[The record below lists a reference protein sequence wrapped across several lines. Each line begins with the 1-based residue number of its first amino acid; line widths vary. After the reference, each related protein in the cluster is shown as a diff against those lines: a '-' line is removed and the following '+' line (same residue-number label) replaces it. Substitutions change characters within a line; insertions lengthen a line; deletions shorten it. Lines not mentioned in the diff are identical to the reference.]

1 MLYRILTENKN
12 RQVVEDIVSA
22 EFPGFTIIEAMG
34 YWNGVRELSLI
45 IEIDAGNEFKG
56 MAVTRIAEMIKRH
69 NQQES
74 IMIQAVMTHADR
86 MTTILTAPAG
96 ASPAE
101 VEMAVKWVAEALY
114 QVGALAIRSARLA
127 AGRTQTAETLPGV

>member
-74 IMIQAVMTHADR
+74 VMIQAVMTQNKF
-86 MTTILTAPAG
+86 
-96 ASPAE
+96 
-101 VEMAVKWVAEALY
+101 V
-114 QVGALAIRSARLA
+114 
-127 AGRTQTAETLPGV
+127 

>member
-56 MAVTRIAEMIKRH
+56 MTVTRIAEMIKRH

-74 IMIQAVMTHADR
+74 VMIQAVMAQNKF
-86 MTTILTAPAG
+86 
-96 ASPAE
+96 
-101 VEMAVKWVAEALY
+101 V
-114 QVGALAIRSARLA
+114 
-127 AGRTQTAETLPGV
+127 

>member
-45 IEIDAGNEFKG
+45 IEIDTDGNEFKG
-56 MAVTRIAEMIKRH
+56 MTVTRIAEMIKRH

-74 IMIQAVMTHADR
+74 VMIQAVMTQNKF
-86 MTTILTAPAG
+86 
-96 ASPAE
+96 
-101 VEMAVKWVAEALY
+101 V
-114 QVGALAIRSARLA
+114 
-127 AGRTQTAETLPGV
+127 